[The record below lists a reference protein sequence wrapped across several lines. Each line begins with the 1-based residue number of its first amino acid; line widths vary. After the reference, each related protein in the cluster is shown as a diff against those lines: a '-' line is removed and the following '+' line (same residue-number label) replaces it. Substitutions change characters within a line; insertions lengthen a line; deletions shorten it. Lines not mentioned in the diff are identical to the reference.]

1 MIDLTDN
8 TTSKP
13 FKAEGMFTTVR
24 AGKQVNSTLPQSK
37 LHIANNF

>member
-1 MIDLTDN
+1 MIDLTDK

-13 FKAEGMFTTVR
+13 YRAEGMFTTVV
-24 AGKQVNSTLPQSK
+24 AGKQVNRLPQSE